1 MKQLSR
7 IGVMLGAALIL
18 SGCASFAA
26 QPGNLEGTEA
36 TLMPRAGTYFDLLEL
51 PRPAAPVDAAVY
63 DFRDQTGQYRPAPA
77 STFSTAVTQGGSAM
91 LSAALAESGWFR
103 PLEREGLQNLLTERR
118 IIRAN
123 LERIGQEDSLDNL
136 RAARIVF
143 EGGIIAYDSNLRTGG
158 AGLEYYGVGA
168 SGEFKSDQV
177 TVNLRAVDVA
187 TGDVLLNVNASKT
200 IYSQE
205 IRAGVFRFID
215 FRRLLD
221 AEIGYTRNEPVQLA
235 VMSAIE
241 SAVLH
246 LITQGVD
253 KGLWNVDDP
262 TDMEHPVF
270 QAYRSHQVPI
280 M

>member
-1 MKQLSR
+1 MQQLTR
-7 IGVMLGAALIL
+7 LAVVIGAAFFL
-18 SGCASFAA
+18 SGCATFAA
-26 QPGNLEGTEA
+26 QPANLEGTPA
-36 TLMPRAGTYFDLLEL
+36 TLMPRAGTYFDLIEL
-51 PRPAAPVDAAVY
+51 PAPVAPVDAAVY

-91 LSAALAESGWFR
+91 LSAALADSGWFR

-123 LERIGQEDSLDNL
+123 LERIGEEDALDNL

-187 TGDVLLNVNASKT
+187 TGEVLLNVNSSKT

-205 IRAGVFRFID
+205 VRAGVFRFID
-215 FRRLLD
+215 FRRLLE

-241 SAVLH
+241 SAVVH
-246 LITQGVD
+246 LITEGVD
-253 KGLWNVDDP
+253 RGLWNLANPD
-262 TDMEHPVF
+262 DMEHPVL
-270 QAYRSHQVPI
+270 QAYRAHEVPVL
-280 M
+280 